1 MSKSILV
8 QLSPNFPSTT
18 RAEFG
23 VLLDKE
29 VLVLKIPAD
38 IRLVPPVPPT
48 EPSLKAAYDLVAFP
62 ALGNFV

>member
-1 MSKSILV
+1 M
-8 QLSPNFPSTT
+8 QRSPNFPTTT

-23 VLLDKE
+23 ALLDRE
-29 VLVLKIPAD
+29 VWVLKIAADGRPA
-38 IRLVPPVPPT
+38 PPA